1 LSTSQT
7 VTREWPLLWAE
18 YHQGLYGVVTYTVT
32 RLLLELTL
40 LRVLPA
46 VAFSGIFYP
55 MMGLKREI
63 LPFMRFLLAAALAS
77 ADSALL
83 CATVAAFAPR
93 QPGATSL
100 VATVAL
106 LACILVSGFN
116 INLSTLQLNTDGR
129 YGWIGWLPEVSFG
142 RHAFEIMLCTELEGQ
157 MVDVDVPGAP
167 PVRIEAAIIL
177 QAMGLSPERYG
188 AAFGALLL
196 IAVVLIA
203 NTAVVLVWK
212 MRPSFRVSRFVGN
225 RGKGRGAQI
234 PGTHPIATTRGSAS
248 LGQGRKSASTSIS
261 FAGDADLQRVDVHTP
276 SEQIESARSEAA
288 AGSPLVAK
296 AVVSTDMASSPAAA
310 GSPAVAL
317 AVVTTAPAA
326 ADSPAVARAV
336 VTTAPAAADSPA
348 VAPAVITNAPAAAG
362 SPAAAPAVITTAPAA
377 AGSPAVAPAV
387 VNTDVGL
394 SPVGEQRLLERIPR
408 EQDVSDG
415 APAGEECLL
424 ERPSPHSQ
432 RSTRL

>member
-1 LSTSQT
+1 
-7 VTREWPLLWAE
+7 
-18 YHQGLYGVVTYTVT
+18 
-32 RLLLELTL
+32 
-40 LRVLPA
+40 
-46 VAFSGIFYP
+46 
-55 MMGLKREI
+55 
-63 LPFMRFLLAAALAS
+63 
-77 ADSALL
+77 
-83 CATVAAFAPR
+83 
-93 QPGATSL
+93 
-100 VATVAL
+100 
-106 LACILVSGFN
+106 
-116 INLSTLQLNTDGR
+116 
-129 YGWIGWLPEVSFG
+129 
-142 RHAFEIMLCTELEGQ
+142 

-248 LGQGRKSASTSIS
+248 LDQGRKSASTSIS

-288 AGSPLVAK
+288 AGSPSVAK

-310 GSPAVAL
+310 GSPAVAP

-408 EQDVSDG
+408 EQDVSDDSASL
-415 APAGEECLL
+415 APSSV
-424 ERPSPHSQ
+424 PSSV
-432 RSTRL
+432 RVSAVSVEL